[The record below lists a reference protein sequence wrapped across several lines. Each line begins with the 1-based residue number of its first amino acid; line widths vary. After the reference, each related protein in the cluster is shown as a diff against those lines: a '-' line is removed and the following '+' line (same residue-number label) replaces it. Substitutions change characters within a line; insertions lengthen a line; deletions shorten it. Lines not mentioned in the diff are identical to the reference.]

1 MRFRRETQAVY
12 WPDVR
17 GLPIPRKVELPT
29 LDDDP
34 HLPPFESAVEEH
46 LLIDEIADDL
56 SVHQW
61 PPVCKGY
68 LQGSRK

>member
-1 MRFRRETQAVY
+1 
-12 WPDVR
+12 
-17 GLPIPRKVELPT
+17 VELPT